1 VRDQATGIRDRGELF
16 SRIPDPWP
24 LMHDLELI
32 FRAAHRRLRPRTPVP
47 EIKVEFFPFAGLNHT
62 ARLHES
68 RLIIRLSDIF
78 TDAPSEVCYSLA
90 LILLAKLYRK
100 KIDSVYHRRYR
111 IFILSDE
118 IQERAR
124 IARNGRCRIM
134 RATTSLG
141 RHCDLNV
148 LFDRLNEQYFGGSI
162 DKPRLSWSAKKS
174 RYVLGRYDATH
185 QTIFISRVFDTT
197 NVPLYVVEYV
207 MFHEMLHVKHQ
218 SRVHDSR
225 VIAHTPEFKIEERG
239 FSHYRE
245 AKVWLK
251 RI

>member
-1 VRDQATGIRDRGELF
+1 MRDQASEIRDQSEF

-32 FRAAHRRLRPRTPVP
+32 FRTAHRQLRPRTPVP
-47 EIKVEFFPFAGLNHT
+47 EIKVAFFPFAGLNHT

-100 KIDSVYHRRYR
+100 KIDSAYHRRYR

-124 IARNGRCRIM
+124 IARNSRCRIM
-134 RATTSLG
+134 RAGDDLPWPSL
-141 RHCDLNV
+141 RSQRLIRPSERTV
-148 LFDRLNEQYFGGSI
+148 LRRQY
-162 DKPRLSWSAKKS
+162 
-174 RYVLGRYDATH
+174 
-185 QTIFISRVFDTT
+185 
-197 NVPLYVVEYV
+197 
-207 MFHEMLHVKHQ
+207 
-218 SRVHDSR
+218 
-225 VIAHTPEFKIEERG
+225 
-239 FSHYRE
+239 
-245 AKVWLK
+245 
-251 RI
+251 

>member
-1 VRDQATGIRDRGELF
+1 VRAQAAGVSGQGELF
-16 SRIPDPWP
+16 SLPPEPGPRTQ
-24 LMHDLELI
+24 DLELI
-32 FRAAHRRLRPRTPVP
+32 FRTAHRQVRPRTPVP

-68 RLIIRLSDIF
+68 RLIVRLSDIF
-78 TDAPSEVCYSLA
+78 TDAPAEVCYSLA

-100 KIDSVYHRRYR
+100 RIDSAYHRRYR
-111 IFILSDE
+111 IFILSDK

-124 IARNGRCRIM
+124 VARNSRCRVT
-134 RATTSLG
+134 RAMASRG
-141 RHCDLNV
+141 RHFDLNV
-148 LFDRLNEQYFGGSI
+148 LFDRVNEQYFGGSI

-185 QTIFISRVFDTT
+185 HTIFVSRVFDTT
-197 NVPLYVVEYV
+197 SIPPYVLEYV
-207 MFHEMLHVKHQ
+207 MFHEMLHLKHQ

-225 VIAHTPEFKIEERG
+225 VIVHTPEFKVEERG
-239 FSHYRE
+239 FSHYQE